1 VEARDPFRV
10 LIAGGGVAGLE
21 GALALRALAGD
32 LVSLELLSAT
42 DRFIYKPMLVA
53 EPFGVGADTSVDLG
67 PLLDDADA
75 RHRRDSLA
83 AVEGDERVAV
93 TGQGERI
100 GYDALLVAFGA
111 RPVEAIPGALT
122 FSGTTERARFGE
134 LLLAMGRLGTRRLAF
149 VVPPQA
155 TWSIAAYELAL
166 LTASERDARR
176 IRRVEITVLTHE
188 ASPMA
193 LFGPAAERLVAAKL
207 AEASVVLR
215 TASIAESFDGRELR
229 LAGGETVEA
238 DQVIALPGLEVP
250 AVPGLPQREHGFL
263 PTDDRM
269 KIEGLDHVWAA
280 GDATAFAVKQGGLAA
295 QQAVLAARAIA
306 ASAGARVDVPPF
318 RPVLRAAMITG
329 DTPDFMQAPAGEP
342 TAGIA
347 STGHAPWA
355 TRAKLAAA
363 HLGPR
368 LTGGS
373 VGERVPSHAV
383 RTLLLAADE
392 DARSGNYE
400 AALGWLAVVEQ
411 LNLVIPAEY
420 VVRRDEWRRRLDPEL
435 DPDEAARRI
444 EGRFPSAA
452 EAISDLQRRVGWLRE
467 IEKRTGGEMQHQLV
481 DLERGIEEL
490 VALSRKTGNLRPES
504 PGRDR

>member
-1 VEARDPFRV
+1 MEARDPFRV

-149 VVPPQA
+149 VIPPQA

-207 AEASVVLR
+207 AEAGVALR
-215 TASIAESFDGRELR
+215 TASVAESFDGRELR

-250 AVPGLPQREHGFL
+250 AVPGLPQRKHGFL

-295 QQAVLAARAIA
+295 QQAELAARAIA
-306 ASAGARVDVPPF
+306 ACAGARVDVPPF
-318 RPVLRAAMITG
+318 KPVLRAALITG
-329 DTPDFMQAPAGEP
+329 DTPDFMRAPVGESD
-342 TAGIA
+342 AGIA
-347 STGHAPWA
+347 SAGRSPWA
-355 TRAKLAAA
+355 IHAKLAAT
-363 HLGPR
+363 HLGPYLGR
-368 LTGGS
+368 TAR
-373 VGERVPSHAV
+373 EEVPSHAV
-383 RTLLLAADE
+383 GTLLLAADE

-420 VVRRDEWRRRLDPEL
+420 VVRRDEWRRRLDPGL

-481 DLERGIEEL
+481 DLEHGIEEL